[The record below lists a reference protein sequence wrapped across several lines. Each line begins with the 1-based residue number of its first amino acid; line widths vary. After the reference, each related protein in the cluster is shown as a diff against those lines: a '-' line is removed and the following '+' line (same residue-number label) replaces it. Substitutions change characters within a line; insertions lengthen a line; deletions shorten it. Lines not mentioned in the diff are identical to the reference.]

1 MTEVSHWSTENVTEE
16 LLVHLHRVLLR
27 DCSLNPQSIWE
38 KLAVRGVMFWK
49 LHAYLP
55 NSKMNNISKKYFY
68 LTFTTTRHSLY
79 RCREEKT
86 EVWLSYNA
94 YGLMGY
100 LTTLQ

>member
-1 MTEVSHWSTENVTEE
+1 MTEVSHWSIENVTEE

-68 LTFTTTRHSLY
+68 LTFYDDTPFPIQMSGRKN
-79 RCREEKT
+79 R
-86 EVWLSYNA
+86 
-94 YGLMGY
+94 GLAII
-100 LTTLQ
+100 